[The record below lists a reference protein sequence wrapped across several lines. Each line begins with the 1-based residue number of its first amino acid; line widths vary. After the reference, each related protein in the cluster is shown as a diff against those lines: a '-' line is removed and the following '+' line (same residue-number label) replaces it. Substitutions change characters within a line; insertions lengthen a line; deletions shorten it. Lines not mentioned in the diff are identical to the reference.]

1 MDNHFFK
8 RKYTSIIFT
17 GSFVRAWQTFLT
29 KQKKNS
35 NRRITHKMLHQ
46 QLFWQA
52 SGLCCSS
59 KGKNK
64 DVTSKFKWKQWNMLL
79 KISDHKQSYFCKLKR
94 NEQLWQSLPR
104 YFTDTHFFFFQKY
117 LETLQDIQISE
128 LNTHRFIHLE
138 DQTSSISSL
147 SCLVFFFHCL
157 LADALN

>member
-1 MDNHFFK
+1 MANVSDK
-8 RKYTSIIFT
+8 
-17 GSFVRAWQTFLT
+17 T

-79 KISDHKQSYFCKLKR
+79 KISDHKQSYFCKLKC

-104 YFTDTHFFFFQKY
+104 YFTDTHFFFFPK
-117 LETLQDIQISE
+117 
-128 LNTHRFIHLE
+128 NTWKRCKIYRYQSLIRTDLYTWKIRHPASVAYHVLSF
-138 DQTSSISSL
+138 SSI
-147 SCLVFFFHCL
+147 VF
-157 LADALN
+157 